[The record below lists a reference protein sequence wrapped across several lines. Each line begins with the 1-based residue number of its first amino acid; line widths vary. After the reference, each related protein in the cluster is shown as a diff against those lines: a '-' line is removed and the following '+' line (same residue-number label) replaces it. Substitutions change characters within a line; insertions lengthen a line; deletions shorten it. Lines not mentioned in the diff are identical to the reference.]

1 MGHSAWSPAGGEA
14 DVQAAQ
20 AGLLRL
26 SPAKAKVVHL
36 SEGFDFPGFRLQ
48 WRRKRGRGDWYV
60 YTFIAERPLRALIQD
75 WGMGLYRN
83 GPRHRHRHGR
93 GRYRR

>member
-1 MGHSAWSPAGGEA
+1 VGHSAWSPAGGEA
-14 DVQAAQ
+14 DVQAAR

-48 WRRKRGRGDWYV
+48 WRRKR
-60 YTFIAERPLRALIQD
+60 ERV
-75 WGMGLYRN
+75 
-83 GPRHRHRHGR
+83 
-93 GRYRR
+93 